1 MTLDIFSIFS
11 SNELSDIFALLFSD
25 LAMSER
31 RVQRQE
37 SRVFARQS
45 TRQDGRHKKG
55 TAVCDISLLFIV
67 QPMHYCRICRLVRGK
82 GASAGKS
89 RAQAREDRE
98 RAQARAREPLTGE
111 PYELLNDPYGRK
123 SIDI

>member
-82 GASAGKS
+82 GLV
-89 RAQAREDRE
+89 R
-98 RAQARAREPLTGE
+98 ARAEPRLVRTASE
-111 PYELLNDPYGRK
+111 PRLGLESL
-123 SIDI
+123 

>member
-82 GASAGKS
+82 G
-89 RAQAREDRE
+89 RI
-98 RAQARAREPLTGE
+98 
-111 PYELLNDPYGRK
+111 LLLGLMAVSQFKKQTFPSLEK
-123 SIDI
+123 H